1 MRTRT
6 VKTIAAIAVLT
17 VVTAVAGCSSD
28 SPEENE
34 VAACTA
40 YETFVGALSGAQET
54 VNSSATVGEIK
65 AARDTLAS
73 SYKALAEALGNV
85 ASDRQREID
94 DAWKKLDSAVSDL
107 ADDQTAA
114 DAAGSLTDEF
124 QAVTTAQEG
133 AASSLNCS

>member
-6 VKTIAAIAVLT
+6 VKAIAATAVLT

-34 VAACTA
+34 AAACAA
-40 YETFVGALSGAQET
+40 YESFVGALSGAQET

-65 AARDTLAS
+65 TARDTLAA
-73 SYKALAEALGNV
+73 SYKTLADALSDV
-85 ASDRQREID
+85 ASDRQGEID
-94 DAWKKLDSAVSDL
+94 DAWKKLDSAVSNL

-133 AASSLNCS
+133 AASSLNCG